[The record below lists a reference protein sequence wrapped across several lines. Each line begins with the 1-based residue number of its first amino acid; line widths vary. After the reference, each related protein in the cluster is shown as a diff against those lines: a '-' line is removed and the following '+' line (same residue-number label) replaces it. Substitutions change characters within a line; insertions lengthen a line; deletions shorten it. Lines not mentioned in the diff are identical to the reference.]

1 MSLAATLDWPLQQ
14 LDVKNAFLN
23 GYLEE
28 EVYMDPSPG
37 FEQRFGTRVC
47 KLKKSLFGLKQSPR
61 SWFEKFTR
69 SVKKQ
74 SNDQA
79 QTDHTMFIKH
89 LEGGRVSVLIV
100 YVDDIILTG
109 DDLSE
114 MNRLKA
120 SLASEFERRE

>member
-23 GYLEE
+23 GYLED
-28 EVYMDPSPG
+28 EVYMDPPLG

-47 KLKKSLFGLKQSPR
+47 KLKKSLYGLKQSPR

-120 SLASEFERRE
+120 SLASEFERRG